1 MSASTNTKSRF
12 SNQKIPAQIKNKL
25 PSQVSLEHPPK
36 RLPKIIFES
45 ENPSSFAK
53 TENSF
58 VNAVLLYASSLTP
71 DNSQTSPSSDFESPH
86 LKYKNYKN
94 FSTLAKA
101 KPNPV
106 SRAKSFY
113 INKSEESIGIIERVP
128 EKKKSCTDQ
137 TRASCACVIF

>member
-1 MSASTNTKSRF
+1 MSASTNTKSKT
-12 SNQKIPAQIKNKL
+12 SNHKIPAQIKNKL
-25 PSQVSLEHPPK
+25 HSQTIPEQPPK
-36 RLPKIIFES
+36 RLPKIVFDSES
-45 ENPSSFAK
+45 SSSFAK

-101 KPNPV
+101 KPNL
-106 SRAKSFY
+106 SSKAKSFNT
-113 INKSEESIGIIERVP
+113 IKSEERVGIIENIP
-128 EKKKSCTDQ
+128 EKKKKCIDQ
-137 TRASCACVIF
+137 TSASCACVTF